1 MQKLELL
8 CIIYY
13 HNVYYM
19 SVSCSNLYEHIIP
32 VYVQKTRECLPPDH
46 VNEIWEAM
54 KDYGVLVGKGG
65 FYGNVS

>member
-1 MQKLELL
+1 MRKASVAFYNCLV
-8 CIIYY
+8 CYIY
-13 HNVYYM
+13 
-19 SVSCSNLYEHIIP
+19 E
-32 VYVQKTRECLPPDH
+32 QETRECLPPDH